1 MPWVSRYADPV
12 MATGYHM
19 LLGGVP
25 LLALSIIQESDVLL
39 ERLPQLTGEP
49 HMHLTLD
56 TPALASNFVTFLA
69 DFTDAMLRR
78 SPLLPPSALYP

>member
-1 MPWVSRYADPV
+1 MPWVTRYADPV

-25 LLALSIIQESDVLL
+25 LLALSIAQESSVLA

-49 HMHLTLD
+49 GCCHEKMVLEMCLHC
-56 TPALASNFVTFLA
+56 S
-69 DFTDAMLRR
+69 AMCIVN
-78 SPLLPPSALYP
+78 

>member
-25 LLALSIIQESDVLL
+25 LLALSIFQESDILL
-39 ERLPQLTGEP
+39 ERLPQLTGAPGTHWTE
-49 HMHLTLD
+49 
-56 TPALASNFVTFLA
+56 N
-69 DFTDAMLRR
+69 
-78 SPLLPPSALYP
+78 